1 MDSMFV
7 KEIVIRYSETDQKGN
22 LKVVSLFDI
31 FQDVG
36 SEHAALMGISALDLI
51 TRNYTWVMLK
61 YNVHI
66 TRLPVWNE
74 RVTLR
79 TWRCSHKNLYELREF
94 HLLDEK
100 GDLLVRA
107 LSSWVM
113 MNYSSRKPVRLDRFI
128 PPELMEERYPVVD
141 DFSRL
146 DALDEYD
153 RELPFRVRMQDIDMN
168 NHVNNSVYVG
178 WAVEAVPEDV
188 HRDMRLTQVEIT
200 YLNEIS
206 YGHMISSR
214 LKADGHNGDAV
225 FYHSIAEGQN
235 QLELTRLKTVWKKN

>member
-1 MDSMFV
+1 MDPMFV

-51 TRNYTWVMLK
+51 ARNYTWVMLK
-61 YNVHI
+61 YNVRI
-66 TRLPVWNE
+66 CRLPVWNE
-74 RVTLR
+74 RVVLR
-79 TWRCSHKNLYELREF
+79 TWRCPHKNLYELREF

-100 GDLLVRA
+100 GDLLVQA

-113 MNYSSRKPVRLDRFI
+113 MNYTSRKPVRLDRFI
-128 PPELMEERYPVVD
+128 PPDLMEQPSPVPD

-146 DALDEYD
+146 DALMEYD
-153 RELPFRVRMQDIDMN
+153 RELPFRVRMQDIDLN

-200 YLNEIS
+200 YLNEVS
-206 YGHMISSR
+206 YGHIIRSR
-214 LKADGHNGDAV
+214 IRADGHNGDAV
-225 FYHSIAEGQN
+225 FYHSIAEDEN
-235 QLELTRLKTVWKKN
+235 QTELTRLKTVWIKN